1 MPDTP
6 QTEDRITYR
15 ACHLCEALCG
25 IEIRS
30 RGDEIVA
37 VRGDAADSFSRGHIC
52 PKAVAL
58 IDIHNDPDRLRGPV
72 RRNGESW
79 DAIGWDEAFDLV
91 ASRFAAVQREHGAN
105 ALGIYLGNPGAHH
118 VGSILNAPALIR
130 ALQTRNRFSA
140 TSVDQ
145 LPQHVVSH
153 AMFGHL
159 FMFPIP
165 DLDHTGYWL
174 ILGAN
179 PIASNGS
186 IMSVPDVAKR
196 LKAIRERGG
205 KVVVI
210 DPCHTETAD
219 VATRHHFI
227 RPGTDAA
234 FLLALVNAVLELGP
248 PRIARY
254 GDQLAGL
261 ESAIEAIRPFGVER
275 ATAATGISAEAV
287 RAIAKELRDAE
298 SAVVYGRVGLCTQ
311 PFGTVCQW
319 LIQLLNVVTGNL
331 DAVGGAMLTLPAV
344 PVTGPGTRQGGP
356 GSFKARVSG
365 RPVINGELPAASMAD
380 EIETPGEGRI
390 RAMLTIAGNPVSST
404 PNGRRLDRAFDGLDF
419 MAAIDIY
426 VNETTRHADV
436 ILPPASMLAH
446 ENYDVV
452 FNALAIRN
460 VARHNPAVFEKP
472 AGARYDWEI
481 FNGLGAAYAKAAGVE
496 YKRMPNPMA
505 LVDAGLRAG
514 PYAKTLSLD
523 ALKAAP
529 HGVDLGALAPSL
541 LRRLETPDRKIACAP
556 AAFIADLRRVE
567 ADLLATAPSK
577 EALLLVGRRNLRS
590 NNSWMHNSH
599 RLTKGPRRDQLWVH
613 PADAASRAIADG
625 DEVVL
630 ASRVGQIRVTAKV
643 TDRVMPGA
651 VCLPHGFGQS
661 RHGVR
666 LALAAALPGAS
677 YNDVSDEGA
686 IDPLSGNAAVNAL
699 PVYLTRFQTT
709 SLGGPPAE
717 GAVTV

>member
-1 MPDTP
+1 MDSASP
-6 QTEDRITYR
+6 QDRVTYR

-25 IEIRS
+25 IEIRTQGEQILS
-30 RGDEIVA
+30 
-37 VRGDAADSFSRGHIC
+37 VRGDAADPFSRGHIC

-72 RRNGESW
+72 LRVGERW
-79 DAIGWDEAFDLV
+79 EPIGWDEAFALV
-91 ASRFAAVQREHGAN
+91 AGRFAAIQREHGAN
-105 ALGIYLGNPGAHH
+105 ALGIYLGNPSAHH
-118 VGSILNAPALIR
+118 VGSILNAPAMIR

-145 LPQHVVSH
+145 LPQHVACH
-153 AMFGHL
+153 AMYGHL

-165 DLDHTGYWL
+165 DIDHTAYWL

-186 IMSVPDVAKR
+186 IMSVPDVGKR

-210 DPCHTETAD
+210 DPCRTETAD

-234 FLLALVNAVLELGP
+234 FLLALANALLDLGP
-248 PRIARY
+248 PRVERY
-254 GDQLAGL
+254 GERLSGL
-261 ESAIEAIRPFGVER
+261 ERALEAIRPFGVER
-275 ATAATGISAEAV
+275 AVASTGISPESV
-287 RAIAKELRDAE
+287 RAIAKELRDAK
-298 SAVVYGRVGLCTQ
+298 SAVVYGRVGLSTQ

-319 LIQLLNVVTGNL
+319 LIQLLNLITGNL
-331 DAVGGAMLTLPAV
+331 DAVGGAMLTQPAV
-344 PVTGPGTRQGGP
+344 PVTGPGTRAGGP

-365 RPVINGELPAASMAD
+365 RPVFSGELPAAAMAD

-404 PNGRRLDRAFDGLDF
+404 PNGKRLDRAFAGLDF

-460 VARHNPAVFEKP
+460 VARHNPAVFDKP
-472 AGARYDWEI
+472 AGSRYDWEI
-481 FNGLGAAYAKAAGVE
+481 FNGLGAAYAKAAGIE
-496 YKRMPNPMA
+496 YKAMPDPSVM
-505 LVDAGLRAG
+505 VDAALRAG
-514 PYAKTLSLD
+514 PYGKSLSLA

-541 LRRLETPDRKIACAP
+541 LARLETPSGKIECAP
-556 AAFIADLRRVE
+556 ESFVADLKRVE
-567 ADLLATAPSK
+567 GDLIGRAIARD
-577 EALLLVGRRNLRS
+577 ALLLVGRRHLRS

-599 RLTKGPRRDQLWVH
+599 RLTKGPRRDQLWIH
-613 PADAASRAIADG
+613 PDDAAPRSIADG

-630 ASRVGQIRVTAKV
+630 ASRVGEIGVTAKV
-643 TDRVMPGA
+643 TDRVMAGT
-651 VCLPHGFGQS
+651 VCLPHGFGQ
-661 RHGVR
+661 RRDGVR
-666 LALAAALPGAS
+666 LALASALPGAS
-677 YNDVSDEGA
+677 YNDVSDEA
-686 IDPLSGNAAVNAL
+686 AFDPLSGNAAVNAL
-699 PVYLTRFQTT
+699 PVSVRTCN
-709 SLGGPPAE
+709 P
-717 GAVTV
+717 

>member
-1 MPDTP
+1 MNPFELP
-6 QTEDRITYR
+6 SPERVTYR

-25 IEIRS
+25 IEIRT
-30 RGDEIVA
+30 RGDEIVG
-37 VRGDAADSFSRGHIC
+37 VRGDAADPFSRGHVC

-58 IDIHNDPDRLRGPV
+58 IDIHNDPDRLRSPV
-72 RRNGESW
+72 RRNGDNW
-79 DAIGWDEAFDLV
+79 DPIGWDEAFDLV
-91 ASRFAAVQREHGAN
+91 AGRFAAIQREHGAN
-105 ALGIYLGNPGAHH
+105 SLGVYLGNPNAHH

-130 ALQTRNRFSA
+130 ALGTRNRFSA

-165 DLDHTGYWL
+165 DIDHTAYWL

-186 IMSVPDVAKR
+186 IMSAPDVGKR
-196 LKAIRERGG
+196 LKSIRERGG

-210 DPCHTETAD
+210 DPCRTETAD

-254 GDQLAGL
+254 GDRLSELARG
-261 ESAIEAIRPFGVER
+261 IEAIRPFGVER
-275 ATAATGISAEAV
+275 AAAATGISADEV
-287 RAIAKELRDAE
+287 RAIAMELRDAQ

-319 LIQLLNVVTGNL
+319 LIQLLNLLTGNL

-344 PVTGPGTRQGGP
+344 PVTGPGTRPGGP

-365 RPVINGELPAASMAD
+365 RPVFSGELPAAAMAG
-380 EIETPGEGRI
+380 EIGTPGDGRI

-404 PNGRRLDRAFDGLDF
+404 PNGRRLDRALASLDF

-436 ILPPASMLAH
+436 ILPPASMLSH

-452 FNALAIRN
+452 FNAFAIRN

-472 AGARYDWEI
+472 PGALFDWEI
-481 FNGLGAAYAKAAGVE
+481 FNGVGAAYARAAGVE
-496 YKRMPNPMA
+496 YNAMPNPMA
-505 LVDAGLRAG
+505 LVAAGLRAG
-514 PYAKTLSLD
+514 PYGKTVSLD
-523 ALKAAP
+523 ALKSAP

-541 LRRLETPDRKIACAP
+541 LDRLETPDRKIACAP
-556 AAFIADLRRVE
+556 QAFVADLQRVE
-567 ADLLATAPSK
+567 TELLAHAPASG
-577 EALLLVGRRNLRS
+577 AMLLVGRRHLRS

-599 RLTKGPRRDQLWVH
+599 RLTKGPRRDHLWIH
-613 PADAASRAIADG
+613 PDDAAPRSIADG
-625 DEVVL
+625 DEVTL
-630 ASRVGQIRVTAKV
+630 ASRVGEIRVTTKV
-643 TDRVMPGA
+643 TDRVMPGT
-651 VCLPHGFGQS
+651 VCLPHGFGQA
-661 RHGVR
+661 RGGVR
-666 LALAAALPGAS
+666 LALACALPGAS
-677 YNDVSDEGA
+677 YNDISDEDA
-686 IDPLSGNAAVNAL
+686 IDPLSGNAALNAL
-699 PVYLTRFQTT
+699 PVAIRK
-709 SLGGPPAE
+709 
-717 GAVTV
+717 